1 MDDAGFK
8 LRRRAVQ
15 KFISKLTSI
24 SESEIRRRFM
34 HMFITKTMYS
44 TYILL
49 SNLSEPT
56 KVLSKK
62 LSDEGS
68 E

>member
-8 LRRRAVQ
+8 LRRRDVQ
-15 KFISKLTSI
+15 KFINKLTLI

-34 HMFITKTMYS
+34 YMFITKTMYS

-49 SNLSEPT
+49 SNLSAPT
-56 KVLSKK
+56 QVPIEKALRRR
-62 LSDEGS
+62 
-68 E
+68 

>member
-1 MDDAGFK
+1 MDDAWLK
-8 LRRRAVQ
+8 LRRKAVQ
-15 KFISKLTSI
+15 KYISKLTSI

-49 SNLSEPT
+49 SNLSGPT
-56 KVLSKK
+56 QVPIEKALRRR
-62 LSDEGS
+62 
-68 E
+68 